1 MVPDKTRKNRE
12 IGVDGVHTEN
22 LTGLRAKDAND
33 EEDKEDEEAGGG
45 RHNQRTRTR
54 RTTRTRRPNQKTK
67 TRTTRRTRRP
77 TSRRTKKTNKLK
89 EDKRH
94 VVFIGQKANNVHGC
108 FVICCLQ
115 RKLILKKRRNQIRNL
130 PDKNVNAPLV
140 ANQGRTVIQ
149 SVNYFSDVLTY
160 LKIVKFNSTA
170 LVLKGDTCFNFSCM
184 ICSFIFLQYNY
195 S

>member
-1 MVPDKTRKNRE
+1 MPDKTRKNRE
-12 IGVDGVHTEN
+12 IGVDGVHTET

-54 RTTRTRRPNQKTK
+54 RTRRPNQKTR

-115 RKLILKKRRNQIRNL
+115 RKLILKNRRNQIRNL
-130 PDKNVNAPLV
+130 PDKNVDAPLV

-149 SVNYFSDVLTY
+149 SVNNFVDVFDIY
-160 LKIVKFNSTA
+160 KLK
-170 LVLKGDTCFNFSCM
+170 
-184 ICSFIFLQYNY
+184 
-195 S
+195 